1 MAVDMGFAGSQEV
14 EVGAV
19 EEEDGFAHFV
29 SFMCMWWL
37 CEVRRD
43 CM

>member
-1 MAVDMGFAGSQEV
+1 MAVDMGFAGAQEV

-19 EEEDGFAHFV
+19 EEEDGFSHFV

-37 CEVRRD
+37 V
-43 CM
+43 M